1 MNITTTYIVLFITA
15 FLSGL
20 SILFYK
26 KISSNQNL
34 KLLLPFSGAFL
45 LAICILHL
53 IPELYEDYRQST
65 GIFILIGFVVPII
78 LEVFSKGIEHG
89 HFHAHEKKS
98 IHFPFAL
105 FISLCFHAVIEGM
118 ALSSPHAHAHA
129 HHFENQSLLL
139 GIVIHKMP
147 IAIVLVTLL
156 KSNGLSNKVTSM
168 ALFVF
173 AAAAPIGLFIAE
185 QYGSIQNGNP
195 HILMALAVGVF
206 LHISTTILFE
216 TSENHKFNVKKY
228 TIIVLGLIAAILT
241 L

>member
-1 MNITTTYIVLFITA
+1 MNLTTTYIVLFITA

-20 SILFYK
+20 SILLYK
-26 KISSNQNL
+26 KISSSENL

-53 IPELYEDYRQST
+53 IPELYEDYKKST
-65 GIFILIGFVVPII
+65 GVFILVGFVVQIV

-89 HFHAHEKKS
+89 HFHAYAHQKKA
-98 IHFPFAL
+98 IPFPFAL
-105 FISLCFHAVIEGM
+105 FVSLCFHAIIEGM
-118 ALSSPHAHAHA
+118 ALSDPHSHAHLQS
-129 HHFENQSLLL
+129 QSLLV
-139 GIVIHKMP
+139 GIVIHKIP

-156 KSNGLSNKVTSM
+156 KSNNLSNVATAIS
-168 ALFVF
+168 LFIF

-185 QYGSIQNGNP
+185 QYGNLETANP
-195 HILMALAVGVF
+195 HILMAIAVGVF

-228 TIIVLGLIAAILT
+228 TIIILGLIAAVLT